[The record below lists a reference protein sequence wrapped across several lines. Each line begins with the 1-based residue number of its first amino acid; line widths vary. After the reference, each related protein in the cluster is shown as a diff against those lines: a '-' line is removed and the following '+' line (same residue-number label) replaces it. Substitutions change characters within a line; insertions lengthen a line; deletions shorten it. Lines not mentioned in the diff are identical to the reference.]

1 MDPVEI
7 ERLELQKKV
16 DAGDPIAVIALV
28 QHYLDYESPEECL
41 PIVTKILED
50 SVQKKSARA
59 AYELWRLYDKSPY
72 EPLDLIKGLVPAN
85 RELALKN
92 LDLAAEWG
100 HPEALLIL
108 SKKAFRAGEVEKSLD
123 FLDRLENI
131 DPETYQDQ
139 EEMFSQVTD
148 EADDFKMDM
157 AEEADKAIHRK
168 KILENIDAAAPEEL
182 YNLALS
188 ILRSSSTIT
197 PEAKSQ
203 AIHYL
208 QFAAIKGLV
217 LAKKLLK
224 EVQ

>member
-1 MDPVEI
+1 
-7 ERLELQKKV
+7 
-16 DAGDPIAVIALV
+16 
-28 QHYLDYESPEECL
+28 
-41 PIVTKILED
+41 
-50 SVQKKSARA
+50 
-59 AYELWRLYDKSPY
+59 
-72 EPLDLIKGLVPAN
+72 
-85 RELALKN
+85 
-92 LDLAAEWG
+92 
-100 HPEALLIL
+100 
-108 SKKAFRAGEVEKSLD
+108 
-123 FLDRLENI
+123 
-131 DPETYQDQ
+131 
-139 EEMFSQVTD
+139 
-148 EADDFKMDM
+148 MDM